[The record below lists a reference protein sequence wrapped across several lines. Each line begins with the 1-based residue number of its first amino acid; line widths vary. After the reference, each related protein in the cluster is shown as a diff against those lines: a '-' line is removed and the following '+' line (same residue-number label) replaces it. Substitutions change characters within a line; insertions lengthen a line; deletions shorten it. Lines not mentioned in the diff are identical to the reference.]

1 VGTPDSTGN
10 IKKNPPFIPPC
21 NNKGDS
27 EDIMNNKFSLRVQQ
41 VIQFAREEA
50 LRLGHDFIGTE
61 HLLLGIVRLGDG
73 LAVQILTNLGCDLD
87 EIRESIEEMVDTSKS
102 TMKIGNIPFTKRAE
116 KVLKISYIEGKN
128 YSSEIIGT
136 EHLLLAL
143 LKEEDC
149 MAANV
154 LAGFNVTYDAVKND
168 LDNMLRGSSAQGQGQ
183 GSKTAATAKE
193 KSKTPNLDHFSRDL
207 TQLAR
212 EGKLDP
218 IIGRQNEIQR
228 VAQILSRRKKNNP
241 VLIGEPGVG
250 KTAIAEGLAM
260 RIINQQVSPILF
272 GKRVVALDLGAIVA
286 GTKYRGQFEERI
298 KAIMNE
304 IQKDQDIILFLDEL
318 HTIVGAGSASGSLD
332 ASNMFKP
339 ALARGEL
346 QCIGATTLNEYRQS
360 IEKDGA
366 LERRFQKV
374 MVDAS
379 TVPDTILILQG
390 LKEKYEQHHGVKY
403 TDDAIRAAVL
413 LSDRYISDRFLPD
426 KAIDV
431 LDETGSRIRISNIVV
446 PDKVLEIEK
455 QIEALKQQK
464 EEFVKKQ
471 EYEQAAM
478 LRDQKIKLEAQLK
491 AEKEKW
497 EAGESRPPLTVT
509 ADDVASVV
517 SMMTGIPVSRV
528 ALSESEKLLQMKET
542 LSKKIVGQEEALEI
556 IAKSIRRTRSG
567 LKNPLRPI
575 GSFIFLGPT
584 GIGKTELAKVLAEYL
599 FEDPNALVR
608 IDMSEYMEKFNVSRL
623 IGAPPGYV
631 GYDEGGQL
639 SEKVRRKPYS
649 VVLLDEI
656 EKAHPDVFNILLQV
670 LDAGELTDGSGR
682 KVDFRNTILIMTSNL
697 GTREAQ
703 KSSGFG
709 FSGTTATDHSRMAA
723 KMLEEIKHIF
733 RPEFL
738 NRLDEIIVFRMLS
751 RDDILKILAIYIEEL
766 NQRLTDRNITITL
779 SAKARDFIV
788 DKGYKPETGARLLRR
803 AVEKYLEDPLAEELI
818 KGQFQDGGTVT
829 VKVKGEELI
838 FQEVNSKKVVEEN

>member
-1 VGTPDSTGN
+1 
-10 IKKNPPFIPPC
+10 
-21 NNKGDS
+21 
-27 EDIMNNKFSLRVQQ
+27 MNNKFSLRVQQ

-73 LAVQILTNLGCDLD
+73 LAVQIMTNLGCDLD
-87 EIRESIEEMVDTSKS
+87 EVRESIEDMVDSSKS

-128 YSSEIIGT
+128 YSSDIIGT

-154 LAGFNVTYDAVKND
+154 LMGFNVTYDAVKSE
-168 LDNMLRGSSAQGQGQ
+168 LDNMLRGSAAAAQ
-183 GSKTAATAKE
+183 SDPKTSPKE
-193 KSKTPNLDHFSRDL
+193 KSKSPNLDHFSRDL

-218 IIGRQNEIQR
+218 IIGRDNEIQR

-260 RIINQQVSPILF
+260 RIVNQQVSPVLF

-298 KAIMNE
+298 KAVMNE
-304 IQKDQDIILFLDEL
+304 IQKSQDIILFLDEL

-339 ALARGEL
+339 ALARGEM
-346 QCIGATTLNEYRQS
+346 QCIGATTLNEYRQT

-374 MVDAS
+374 MVEPSSVA
-379 TVPDTILILQG
+379 DTIKILQG

-403 TDDAIRAAVL
+403 TDEAVRAAVL
-413 LSDRYISDRFLPD
+413 LSDRYVSDRFLPD
-426 KAIDV
+426 KAIDA

-446 PDKVLEIEK
+446 PDKILELEK
-455 QIEALKQQK
+455 QLEELKQTK
-464 EEFVKKQ
+464 EEYVKKQ
-471 EYEQAAM
+471 EYEKAAM
-478 LRDQKIKLEAQLK
+478 VRDQKVKLETQLK

-497 EAGESRPPLTVT
+497 ESGDANPTLTVT
-509 ADDVASVV
+509 ADDIASVV

-528 ALSESEKLLQMKET
+528 ALSESEKLLKMREII
-542 LSKKIVGQEEALEI
+542 SEKIIGQADAI
-556 IAKSIRRTRSG
+556 DVIAKSIRRTRSG

-575 GSFIFLGPT
+575 GSFIFLGPP
-584 GIGKTELAKVLAEYL
+584 GVGKTELAKVLAEYL

-682 KVDFRNTILIMTSNL
+682 RVDFRNTILIMTSNL

-703 KSSGFG
+703 KATGFG
-709 FSGTTATDHSRMAA
+709 FSDAKIPDHDRMAA
-723 KMLEEIKHIF
+723 KMTEELKLIF
-733 RPEFL
+733 RPEYL
-738 NRLDEIIVFRMLS
+738 NRLDEIVVFRMLS
-751 RDDILKILAIYIEEL
+751 RKDIVQILDIYIKEL
-766 NQRLTDRNITITL
+766 NERLVDRNINIVLT
-779 SAKARDFIV
+779 AKAKDYIV
-788 DKGYKPETGARLLRR
+788 DKGYRPETGARMLRR
-803 AVEKYLEDPLAEELI
+803 AMEKHLEDPLAEELI
-818 KGQFQDGGTVT
+818 RGQFQEGGTIQ
-829 VKVKGEELI
+829 VKVKGEELT
-838 FQEVNSKKVVEEN
+838 FHEVNSKTLAEDSEKE